1 MKKKKILIITSKAFN
16 PYWKGEL
23 EKTYKKAE
31 IFFIE
36 DIKDEILKHVGK
48 CNAMIGCPRYVFK
61 KQDFDFFKH
70 LDWIHAGGAG
80 IEDFVGTNLKKS
92 NLTFTNG
99 KIIQGPEVADH
110 AIALLLYFCRN
121 FNEIIQNKKLST
133 TPIEIHNKKA
143 LIFGLGGIG
152 FNIAERLNAHG
163 AKVDAISNELP
174 VISNNLHNI
183 FYKMQDIDL
192 GIYDFIFSAAPLT
205 FRTEFIF
212 NFSFFKKMKNESV
225 FINVSRGKLVRTE
238 DLLKNK
244 IYKKF
249 RGIGLDVTDPEPLPV
264 RHKLKNIKN
273 VFITPHIAGLSDN
286 NRERGYELIKENL
299 YRYLNNQELLNI
311 VDKKKE
317 Y

>member
-16 PYWKGEL
+16 PSWKVEL
-23 EKTYKKAE
+23 KKTYKKAK
-31 IFFIE
+31 ILFIE
-36 DIKDEILKHVGK
+36 DIKGEILKHVAN

-92 NLTFTNG
+92 NITFTNG

-133 TPIEIHNKKA
+133 RPIEIYNKKA

-152 FNIAERLNAHG
+152 FSIAERLNAHG
-163 AKVDAISNELP
+163 AKVDAISNEVP
-174 VISNNLHNI
+174 VISNNLNNI
-183 FYKMQDIDL
+183 FYKRQDLEI
-192 GIYDFIFSAAPLT
+192 GIYDFIFCAAPLT

-212 NFSFFKKMKNESV
+212 NYSFFKKMKNESI

-249 RGIGLDVTDPEPLPV
+249 RGIGLDVTDPEPLPD
-264 RHKLKNIKN
+264 RHKFKNIKN
-273 VFITPHIAGLSDN
+273 IFITPHIAGLSDN
-286 NRERGYELIKENL
+286 NRKRGYELIKENL